1 MVLTVDVRKWLGG
14 KGCDRQRDARGEW
27 LVTSQGTQ
35 TASTLVL
42 LLLARPPR
50 ETLNKR
56 SPCRPKA
63 LRRNA
68 LGDTVTAHLSGP
80 FGAPPSMAPALGADR
95 CNSE

>member
-14 KGCDRQRDARGEW
+14 KGCDRLRDARGEW
-27 LVTSQGTQ
+27 LATSQGTQ

-56 SPCRPKA
+56 SPCHPKHCA
-63 LRRNA
+63 A
-68 LGDTVTAHLSGP
+68 MPLGGTVTAHLSGP
-80 FGAPPSMAPALGADR
+80 FGAPPSMASALGADR
-95 CNSE
+95 CNCE

>member
-14 KGCDRQRDARGEW
+14 KGCDRLRDARGEW

-35 TASTLVL
+35 TASALVL
-42 LLLARPPR
+42 LLLARLPR

-56 SPCRPKA
+56 SLCRPKA

-68 LGDTVTAHLSGP
+68 FGRHSDRSPVWAIWSTAKHGVSTG
-80 FGAPPSMAPALGADR
+80 R
-95 CNSE
+95 